1 MLATGNR
8 LAYVFTHPEARKVL
22 HLLEKGKVAS
32 YEQVR
37 TAVGL
42 HPQEFQ
48 RTVRRLEVF
57 DLVWARAPR
66 GTKWEG
72 PRIKIAFELAPKGR
86 ALVETLRAMDQV
98 MIENRR
104 RLGRRTVD
112 PLIAA

>member
-1 MLATGNR
+1 MLATANR

-22 HLLEKGKVAS
+22 HLLEKGRVAS

-37 TAVGL
+37 TAAGL

-48 RTVRRLEVF
+48 RTVRRLQIF
-57 DLVWARAPR
+57 DLVWARAPK

-86 ALVETLRAMDQV
+86 ALVETLRAIDQV
-98 MIENRR
+98 ILENRD

-112 PLIAA
+112 TLIAA